1 MKKVLILIIV
11 VFSASFY
18 FSNIHL
24 SFNEAP
30 LEEVL
35 QKLEEV
41 SGSIIL
47 TKVNTSRKI
56 TKEINTLDLESA
68 LDIILYST
76 DYEYK
81 KVRHNLYL
89 VGDFDLIIQGSV
101 QNATEINF
109 KSLEITKISNILML
123 LNQKVRKVPNSN
135 SIILFGKDEL
145 SSEIL
150 DFFNFLDDNAGKNK
164 VITYS
169 SSHKI
174 SKNLYDYLICL
185 EKNYGDS
192 PLKSKDAIGFLES
205 NFSLLTDLEKVE
217 FYEVLDINEAD
228 VNFKENINNYY
239 LIKKDEEYRVLV
251 TSTFNLENLTV
262 EEKTKNVSNLKTNL
276 GVSYQFDSNEI
287 ISSISLQ
294 FNKSYF
300 KISSNFNNNFKFT
313 YKTTLNDRVRIGA
326 ILKNK
331 EDLINVSFL
340 LDDYENFNNFGLY
353 GILQVNSQI
362 EDLNSILVDINELSY
377 DLMAAKIYSI
387 GEKQTSEFSLY
398 PGFGLSISK
407 EDQASIYLNF
417 GSQYAFPFQK
427 SKVLLSYLFH
437 KHLHTISLSAEF

>member
-1 MKKVLILIIV
+1 LKKVLILIIV

-81 KVRHNLYL
+81 KIGNNLYL

-123 LNQKVRKVPNSN
+123 LNQRVRTVPNSN
-135 SIILFGKDEL
+135 GIILFGKDEL
-145 SSEIL
+145 SYEML
-150 DFFNFLDDNAGKNK
+150 NFFNFLDENAGENK

-169 SSHKI
+169 SSHQI
-174 SKNLYDYLICL
+174 SKNLYDYLIGL
-185 EKNYGDS
+185 EKNQKSS
-192 PLKSKDAIGFLES
+192 PLESKDAIGFLES

-217 FYEVLDINEAD
+217 FHEVFDIN
-228 VNFKENINNYY
+228 
-239 LIKKDEEYRVLV
+239 LIW
-251 TSTFNLENLTV
+251 
-262 EEKTKNVSNLKTNL
+262 
-276 GVSYQFDSNEI
+276 I
-287 ISSISLQ
+287 C
-294 FNKSYF
+294 
-300 KISSNFNNNFKFT
+300 
-313 YKTTLNDRVRIGA
+313 
-326 ILKNK
+326 
-331 EDLINVSFL
+331 INVNYVPF
-340 LDDYENFNNFGLY
+340 FVQ
-353 GILQVNSQI
+353 IL
-362 EDLNSILVDINELSY
+362 
-377 DLMAAKIYSI
+377 
-387 GEKQTSEFSLY
+387 
-398 PGFGLSISK
+398 
-407 EDQASIYLNF
+407 
-417 GSQYAFPFQK
+417 
-427 SKVLLSYLFH
+427 
-437 KHLHTISLSAEF
+437 